1 MERVGQPP
9 APHRSSAPLN
19 MTILF
24 LGGAAAYRCR
34 LPHPNVVFFDVR
46 VGFHGNVE
54 LGILLWDCFN
64 LRVSPVFDE
73 PGNGPGAP
81 R

>member
-1 MERVGQPP
+1 MHL
-9 APHRSSAPLN
+9 AAALHRSSAPLN

-46 VGFHGNVE
+46 VGFHGKMGR
-54 LGILLWDCFN
+54 GILH
-64 LRVSPVFDE
+64 
-73 PGNGPGAP
+73 
-81 R
+81 